1 MRRTIFGFLATL
13 SMLCIS
19 GAGSGN
25 AAAHGGFSLASLRG
39 SYAGIFSG
47 EANTASGLLP
57 ILGTG
62 VFVAD
67 GHGNLTGHETY
78 TVVTTPCE
86 ATISGTFGEG
96 PYTAGYRA
104 RQTPTLRLLTAQK
117 PRRPCG
123 GHRGHRKRGPRRKS
137 WSADIAAVMTSRR
150 LSRKDATPAA
160 APASRSAMARRRRT
174 KRPLRLRT

>member
-86 ATISGTFGEG
+86 ATISGT
-96 PYTAGYRA
+96 YTINPDGSGTDSIAF
-104 RQTPTLRLLTAQK
+104 TTSTLGCTSGTYTQSIAVAQRDEMVLLSNTNGDRINEEWHLQ
-117 PRRPCG
+117 R
-123 GHRGHRKRGPRRKS
+123 
-137 WSADIAAVMTSRR
+137 
-150 LSRKDATPAA
+150 
-160 APASRSAMARRRRT
+160 
-174 KRPLRLRT
+174 